1 MNRAITKQPG
11 AVQKATLPGEP
22 QKANGESSLPAPIDK
37 TLAER
42 MAQRNKLACNVTGTQ
57 SQEFANRIIAFLESV
72 QFQPPGTTEGQ
83 QFLDAVSAMAEMKP
97 SNATE
102 ALLATQMI
110 GVHEAAVQLLK
121 RAVLKDQ
128 TIAGVD
134 ANVLR
139 ATRLMRLF
147 LEQVEAMQRLKGK
160 AGQQK
165 VIVEHVNVHDGG
177 KAIVGTVTASGGGG
191 RGADEENGRNT
202 PRQAAGSAEK

>member
-1 MNRAITKQPG
+1 MNRAATKQPG
-11 AVQKATLPGEP
+11 AVQNATLPGEP
-22 QKANGESSLPAPIDK
+22 QKANGESSLLAPIDK
-37 TLAER
+37 AQAEK
-42 MAQRNKLACNVTGTQ
+42 AVQINQLACKVTGTQ
-57 SQEFANRIIAFLESV
+57 SPEFAHRIIAFLKHL
-72 QFQPPGTTEGQ
+72 QFQPPGTTEKQ
-83 QFLDAVSAMAEMKP
+83 EFLDAVSAMAEMKP
-97 SNATE
+97 SSAIE

-121 RAVLKDQ
+121 RALIKDQ
-128 TIAGVD
+128 TMAGVD
-134 ANVLR
+134 ASVLR
-139 ATRLMRLF
+139 STRLMRIF

-202 PRQAAGSAEK
+202 P